1 MVLYPALVPFFLR
14 NMRDVE
20 KAPWWETTAVVGS
33 QTVLCCFNV
42 VLLVLSILNW
52 RKRSVGGG
60 AGGAKSA
67 VAAPICSGSR
77 GARLGAAHASG
88 ALLESKPA
96 RSDVASV
103 QLKAHAM

>member
-52 RKRSVGGG
+52 RKRSVGGA
-60 AGGAKSA
+60 AGGAKAA
-67 VAAPICSGSR
+67 VAAPGGSGSR
-77 GARLGAAHASG
+77 GARLGASQAPGSMSEAK
-88 ALLESKPA
+88 AL